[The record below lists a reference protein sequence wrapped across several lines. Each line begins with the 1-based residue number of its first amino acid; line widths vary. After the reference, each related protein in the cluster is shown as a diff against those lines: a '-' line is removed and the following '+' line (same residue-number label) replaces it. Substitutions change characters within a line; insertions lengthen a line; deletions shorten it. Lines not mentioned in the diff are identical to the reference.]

1 MLEKVEGRRSGE
13 QRMRWLNL
21 IIDSMDI
28 ILNKIWKIAKD
39 KEAWCA
45 EFFIMILVSPDF
57 SVVWLF
63 FLVFNKDIF
72 LTSEMVMS
80 VSSEV
85 YM

>member
-1 MLEKVEGRRSGE
+1 MLEKVEGRRRGE

-57 SVVWLF
+57 SFVYF
-63 FLVFNKDIF
+63 FFF
-72 LTSEMVMS
+72 F
-80 VSSEV
+80 
-85 YM
+85 

>member
-45 EFFIMILVSPDF
+45 EFFIMILVSPDLSF
-57 SVVWLF
+57 FF
-63 FLVFNKDIF
+63 FLVVYKDIF

-80 VSSEV
+80 ISSEV